1 MKYFLTATFA
11 ASAMLF
17 CACGDD
23 SSSNATGNNENAAI
37 SISTEGTYSI
47 DKKKKMLV
55 MTPNDSIS
63 ACFMENGGLSW
74 ETLAPEDYQDS
85 IEYELAGDT
94 LILFNGRD
102 GMTGEVYVGSN
113 KGKIEGTWTFTGCDY
128 NRNKKQANCDSP
140 YNIIVWTF
148 SNGKFKK
155 KSDIFESKYI
165 DALNA
170 IDFTKSSAMYNLYEI
185 LNGDLHFDN
194 DYNYSPPFYG
204 AIFYPMEDDS
214 LLQADAI
221 DRYDVEIVESTKTS
235 QTFKISDKTY
245 TFKLNNVTKRT
256 TENGRT
262 EAETELEVS
271 RDSIT
276 CVYHF
281 IQKVINKDLC
291 TYDALPNDGEFIGHP
306 AAGYGKKEYQFR
318 EADFFL
324 IDNQKSFVKC
334 LESID
339 RWH

>member
-1 MKYFLTATFA
+1 MKYFLAATFA

-55 MTPNDSIS
+55 MTSNDSIS
-63 ACFMENGGLSW
+63 ACFRKNSGLSW

-155 KSDIFESKYI
+155 KNDVFLDKIL
-165 DALNA
+165 DNLNA
-170 IDFTKSSAMYNLYEI
+170 KDFTNSATTYELYRI
-185 LNGDLHFDN
+185 LTGDN
-194 DYNYSPPFYG
+194 DYTYPFYVN
-204 AIFYPMEDDS
+204 IFDLAKDDIPS
-214 LLQADAI
+214 HADII
-221 DRYDVEIVESTKTS
+221 DRYNVKIIESTKKS
-235 QTFKISDKTY
+235 QTFAIDEITY
-245 TFKLNNVTKRT
+245 TFKINNTTKGVT
-256 TENGRT
+256 EDGRV
-262 EAETELEVS
+262 EAETDLEVS

-276 CVYHF
+276 CVYHYT
-281 IQKVINKDLC
+281 QKAVNKGLC
-291 TYDALPNDGEFIGHP
+291 TNDIRPKAGEYIGSFAPDSWKKKTRFQPLDYYMLDNHNAFI
-306 AAGYGKKEYQFR
+306 R
-318 EADFFL
+318 
-324 IDNQKSFVKC
+324 C

-339 RWH
+339 IRH

>member
-1 MKYFLTATFA
+1 MKYFLAATFA

-23 SSSNATGNNENAAI
+23 SSSNATGNNENTPI
-37 SISTEGTYSI
+37 SISTEGIYSI
-47 DKKKKMLV
+47 DKEKKMLI

-63 ACFMENGGLSW
+63 ACFRKNSGLSW

-155 KSDIFESKYI
+155 KNDVFLDKIL
-165 DALNA
+165 DNLNA
-170 IDFTKSSAMYNLYEI
+170 KDFTNSATTYELYRI
-185 LNGDLHFDN
+185 LTGDN
-194 DYNYSPPFYG
+194 DYTYPFYVN
-204 AIFYPMEDDS
+204 IFDLAKDDIPS
-214 LLQADAI
+214 QADII
-221 DRYDVEIVESTKTS
+221 DRYNVKIIESTKKS
-235 QTFKISDKTY
+235 QTFAIDEITY
-245 TFKLNNVTKRT
+245 TFKINNTTKGVT
-256 TENGRT
+256 EDGRV

-306 AAGYGKKEYQFR
+306 AAGYGKKEFQFR
-318 EADFFL
+318 EAGFFL

-339 RWH
+339 IRH

>member
-23 SSSNATGNNENAAI
+23 SSSNATGNNENDAI

-47 DKKKKMLV
+47 DKEKKMLV
-55 MTPNDSIS
+55 MTSNDSIS
-63 ACFMENGGLSW
+63 ACFRKSSGLSW

-94 LILFNGRD
+94 LILFNGRY
-102 GMTGEVYVGSN
+102 GSTGEIYVGNN

-128 NRNKKQANCDSP
+128 YKEKKQANCDSP
-140 YNIIVWTF
+140 YNTIVWTF

-155 KSDIFESKYI
+155 KSDIFESKYL
-165 DALNA
+165 DALNT

-185 LNGDLHFDN
+185 LKGDMHFDN

-235 QTFKISDKTY
+235 QTFKI
-245 TFKLNNVTKRT
+245 
-256 TENGRT
+256 
-262 EAETELEVS
+262 
-271 RDSIT
+271 T

-281 IQKVINKDLC
+281 TQKVINKDLC
-291 TYDALPNDGEFIGHP
+291 TYDALPNDGEFIGYP
-306 AAGYGKKEYQFR
+306 TAGYGKKEYQFK

-324 IDNQKSFVKC
+324 IDNQQAFVKC

>member
-55 MTPNDSIS
+55 MTSNDSIS
-63 ACFMENGGLSW
+63 ACFRKNSGLSW

-155 KSDIFESKYI
+155 KNDVFLDKIL
-165 DALNA
+165 DNLNA
-170 IDFTKSSAMYNLYEI
+170 KDFTNSATTYELYRI
-185 LNGDLHFDN
+185 LTGDN
-194 DYNYSPPFYG
+194 DYTYPFYVN
-204 AIFYPMEDDS
+204 IFDLAKNDIPS
-214 LLQADAI
+214 QADII
-221 DRYDVEIVESTKTS
+221 DRYNVKIIESTKMS
-235 QTFKISDKTY
+235 QTFAIDEITY
-245 TFKLNNVTKRT
+245 TFKINNTTKNVT
-256 TENGRT
+256 EDGRV
-262 EAETELEVS
+262 EAETGLEVS

-276 CVYHF
+276 CVYHYT
-281 IQKVINKDLC
+281 QKAVNKGLC
-291 TYDALPNDGEFIGHP
+291 TNDIRPKAGEYIGSFAPDSWKKKTRFQLLDYYILDNHNAFI
-306 AAGYGKKEYQFR
+306 R
-318 EADFFL
+318 
-324 IDNQKSFVKC
+324 C

-339 RWH
+339 IRH